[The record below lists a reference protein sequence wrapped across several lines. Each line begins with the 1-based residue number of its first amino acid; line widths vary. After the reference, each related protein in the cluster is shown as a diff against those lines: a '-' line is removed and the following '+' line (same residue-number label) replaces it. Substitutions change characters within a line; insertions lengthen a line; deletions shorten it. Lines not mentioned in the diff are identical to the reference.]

1 MRPRQDSLSITA
13 SPRALSA
20 ARMFGLR
27 LESVAAPPAPDR
39 DALRALRGIRA
50 GQIAL
55 IVGPSGAGKSTLLR
69 RFAERDA
76 PVVDAARLRLGA
88 GASVDCIASSM
99 GARSGTRGAER
110 AMRLMT
116 LIGLG
121 EARVFVSPCA
131 ALSEGQ
137 RARLRLG
144 AAFARAQRRT
154 HACGH
159 PPVVVCDEFLASLDR
174 FTACAVARGLSRL
187 VRSGESGG
195 ARPALVVATSHD
207 DLAGALAPDIII
219 RLDLVGGAAVERPSG
234 AEQRTKPPRIVVE
247 PGTFADYARL
257 APLHYQGGRPMAI
270 TRILRARIVGLE
282 EPAGVLVAS
291 MPPTCGRWRATAPGD
306 APRCAHGREGGV
318 RARAFSREALLA
330 LNRSTRRLS
339 RVVVDPRCRGM
350 GVASALVRAYLRGA
364 PTRRTEGVA
373 AMGAFCPFFE
383 RAGMTPVALGVREHD
398 ARLLDALRFVG
409 VEPDALALPTG
420 ALLARALGPRRGGA
434 RGSRRRFLLRELRRW
449 AGSSVATSARKREG
463 LRALLALASARVRLG
478 GMAYVFNR
486 GDRKRARRAAR
497 STKRAAR
504 RDAPG
509 RG

>member
-1 MRPRQDSLSITA
+1 
-13 SPRALSA
+13 
-20 ARMFGLR
+20 MFGLR
-27 LESVAAPPAPDR
+27 LESVGAPPAPDR
-39 DALRALRGIRA
+39 DALRALRSIRA

-69 RFAERDA
+69 RFAGRDA
-76 PVVDAARLRLGA
+76 PVVDATRLRLGS
-88 GASVDCIASSM
+88 GASVDCIAASM
-99 GARSGTRGAER
+99 GERRGTRGAEK

-121 EARVFVSPCA
+121 EARVFVSPSA

-144 AAFARAQRRT
+144 AAFARAQRRSSLRG
-154 HACGH
+154 C
-159 PPVVVCDEFLASLDR
+159 PPAVVCDEFLASLDR
-174 FTACAVARGLSRL
+174 FTAHAVARGLARL
-187 VRSGESGG
+187 VRCSDSDG

-219 RLDLVGGAAVERPSG
+219 RLGLVGGAAVERPSG
-234 AEQRTKPPRIVVE
+234 AAQRAKSPRIVVE
-247 PGTFADYARL
+247 PGTYADYARL
-257 APLHYQGGRPMAI
+257 APLHYLGGAPMAI
-270 TRILRARIVGLE
+270 TRILRARVQGLD

-291 MPPTCGRWRATAPGD
+291 MPPTCGRWRAPGHD
-306 APRCAHGREGGV
+306 
-318 RARAFSREALLA
+318 RASAFSREALLA

-350 GVASALVRAYLRGA
+350 GVASALVRAYLRSA

-383 RAGMTPVALGVREHD
+383 RAGMTPIALGVREHD

-420 ALLARALGPRRGGA
+420 ALLARALGSRRSAA
-434 RGSRRRFLLRELRRW
+434 RGTRARRRRRFLLRELRRW
-449 AGSSVATSARKREG
+449 AGSSVATSKHKREG

-478 GMAYVFNR
+478 GMAYVFDR
-486 GDRKRARRAAR
+486 GERKRARRAAR
-497 STKRAAR
+497 GAKRAKRGTKRAPRGLQRTAR
-504 RDAPG
+504 RAMR
-509 RG
+509 RGASDVPDLW

>member
-27 LESVAAPPAPDR
+27 LESAAAPPAPDR

-99 GARSGTRGAER
+99 GARSGTGGAER

-207 DLAGALAPDIII
+207 DLAGVLAPDIII

-270 TRILRARIVGLE
+270 TRILRARVVGLE

-291 MPPTCGRWRATAPGD
+291 MPPTCGRWRASG
-306 APRCAHGREGGV
+306 HGRSE
-318 RARAFSREALLA
+318 RHSAFSREALVA
-330 LNRSTRRLS
+330 LNRSTRRVS

-463 LRALLALASARVRLG
+463 LRALLALASVRVRLG